1 MTGIDVAIAFANSR
15 SFAAAADIQLDVAD
29 VAGEA
34 ATVAVAVGWEVG

>member
-15 SFAAAADIQLDVAD
+15 SFVAAADIQLDAELVAD

-34 ATVAVAVGWEVG
+34 ATVAVADG